1 MNLLNGIL
9 KLYEL
14 VIIARVILSWVN
26 TDPYNPVIRFI
37 HNITEPVLAPI
48 RQLLPTER
56 IGLDLSPLIV
66 IVIIQII
73 QRVLI

>member
-1 MNLLNGIL
+1 MRLLYGIL
-9 KLYEL
+9 NLYEL

-26 TDPYNPVIRFI
+26 VDSYNPVIRFI
-37 HNITEPVLAPI
+37 HNITEPILAPI

-66 IVIIQII
+66 ILIIQII